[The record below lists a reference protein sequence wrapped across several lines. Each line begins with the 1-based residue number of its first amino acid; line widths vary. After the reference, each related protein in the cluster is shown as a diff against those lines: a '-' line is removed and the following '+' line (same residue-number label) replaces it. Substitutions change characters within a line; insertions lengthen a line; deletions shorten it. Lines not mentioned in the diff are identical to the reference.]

1 MSNELRNFLA
11 LSYDELEQLNL
22 KAKEQ
27 RQKRVAVHKIQE
39 ERIKYLT
46 DEKRIKAV
54 TVLFSDLEGR
64 LHMLDYDKKF
74 LVKSWDNLT
83 FDGSSIR
90 GFTAQRESDLRL
102 AMDWA
107 SFYWAPADVFGS
119 GKVLVFG
126 EVIDKDGSPYSADI
140 RGRLKGFAG
149 EMYKNEEYTLN
160 AANEIEG
167 FLFQG
172 SDAERRY
179 NETGKFEYVNT
190 GGYYHSL
197 PGDPLRTF
205 IDTTAEVQRAMGF
218 QNEKDHPEVAPS
230 QFEINYGYGEVVQAA
245 DQIQLYKLIC
255 RQVATRMGL
264 TACFLP
270 KPVVGVNGNGMHT
283 NVSISKGG
291 KNIYWDPKGE
301 EKLSKFGWAFVD
313 RILTHGND
321 ICLLLNASVN
331 AYRRLD
337 PHFEAPNQLK
347 ASPVDRG
354 SMIRIPIG
362 NERSM
367 RVEVRSVAPDANPY
381 LVMYSIFRTGIEGET
396 AKIKNLRQAERYL
409 PDNVYLA
416 LDNFRKADW
425 TTKLLG
431 EDVKARYG
439 ALKQAA
445 ADRCARHSAR
455 LSKCRKCSTTTRST
469 INSCGICFRQI
480 PQGSGEWGGSPVT
493 KSTRFSL
500 VHSSHSRR
508 RAHALNRSG
517 RLRHSWPLLRPM
529 PRRFLPYWLRPSM
542 LLRCAQRCNRRTSP
556 SPQQRAR
563 STAASSHRA
572 FRSWS
577 WRRSAFGSHG
587 PYPG

>member
-1 MSNELRNFLA
+1 MSTELRNFLA
-11 LSYDELEQLNL
+11 LPYDELEELNL
-22 KAKEQ
+22 KAKKQ
-27 RQKRVAVHKIQE
+27 RQDRVAPHKVQE
-39 ERIKYLT
+39 ERIKYLS

-179 NETGKFEYVNT
+179 NETGKFDYVNT

-381 LVMYSIFRTGIEGET
+381 LVMYSIFRTGIEGDT

-409 PDNVYLA
+409 PDNIYLA

-439 ALKQAA
+439 DLKQAA
-445 ADRCARHSAR
+445 ADRCARQLGTFVKVPEVQYHHEVY
-455 LSKCRKCSTTTRST
+455 
-469 INSCGICFRQI
+469 NQ
-480 PQGSGEWGGSPVT
+480 
-493 KSTRFSL
+493 
-500 VHSSHSRR
+500 
-508 RAHALNRSG
+508 
-517 RLRHSWPLLRPM
+517 
-529 PRRFLPYWLRPSM
+529 FLWNL
-542 LLRCAQRCNRRTSP
+542 
-556 SPQQRAR
+556 
-563 STAASSHRA
+563 
-572 FRSWS
+572 F
-577 WRRSAFGSHG
+577 
-587 PYPG
+587 

>member
-1 MSNELRNFLA
+1 MSTELRNFLA
-11 LSYDELEQLNL
+11 LPYDELEDLNL
-22 KAKEQ
+22 KAKKQ
-27 RQKRVAVHKIQE
+27 RQDRVAPHKVQE
-39 ERIKYLT
+39 DRIKYLT

-74 LVKSWDNLT
+74 LIKSWDNLT

-140 RGRLKGFAG
+140 RGRLKSFAG

-179 NETGKFEYVNT
+179 NETGKFDYVNT

-264 TACFLP
+264 TASFLP

-416 LDNFRKADW
+416 LDNFRKSEW

-431 EDVKARYG
+431 EDVKARY
-439 ALKQAA
+439 ADLKQAA
-445 ADRCARHSAR
+445 ADRCARQLGTFVKVPEVQYHHEVY
-455 LSKCRKCSTTTRST
+455 
-469 INSCGICFRQI
+469 NQ
-480 PQGSGEWGGSPVT
+480 
-493 KSTRFSL
+493 
-500 VHSSHSRR
+500 
-508 RAHALNRSG
+508 
-517 RLRHSWPLLRPM
+517 
-529 PRRFLPYWLRPSM
+529 FLWNL
-542 LLRCAQRCNRRTSP
+542 
-556 SPQQRAR
+556 
-563 STAASSHRA
+563 
-572 FRSWS
+572 F
-577 WRRSAFGSHG
+577 
-587 PYPG
+587 